1 MRGSNHKN
9 NIYTSIYIWGGPSKT
24 QIAQVLREKPWTINP
39 SCYVLCGYTV
49 LVEVFLKELPL
60 GSLRGQK
67 ALAMNWTKSSNIIL
81 FTDLILAGMT
91 LAMACFGLLNLN
103 WNEASSSLGLSFTTL
118 TFSGSSILVYST
130 DWSPGFCFL
139 IIVSPLVNLFSANTH
154 PSLPI

>member
-1 MRGSNHKN
+1 MGGALKNTNCPGSK
-9 NIYTSIYIWGGPSKT
+9 
-24 QIAQVLREKPWTINP
+24 RWTINP

-81 FTDLILAGMT
+81 FTDLLLAGMT

-103 WNEASSSLGLSFTTL
+103 
-118 TFSGSSILVYST
+118 
-130 DWSPGFCFL
+130 
-139 IIVSPLVNLFSANTH
+139 
-154 PSLPI
+154 